1 MLHKPTKYKGVY
13 LSSSPVLPNFPDM
26 VVVTYTTKKMKMML
40 NKKYVN
46 IEKAIMTIDLII
58 ANRLIDTGRIKTNK
72 ELMALGMGSEIQW

>member
-1 MLHKPTKYKGVY
+1 
-13 LSSSPVLPNFPDM
+13 
-26 VVVTYTTKKMKMML
+26 ML